1 MLNNQAA
8 LYRVNKLT
16 PGKDLWHKSYE
27 EVQAQKLQVRIEL
40 YRLIHMEAL
49 EPNETVSTIGVE

>member
-27 EVQAQKLQVRIEL
+27 EVHQQSHFPICTAHSSVSANGMSVR
-40 YRLIHMEAL
+40 
-49 EPNETVSTIGVE
+49 